1 MTPLDYCSEENADL
15 ADLLKSFGGLGGEA
29 VVEQL
34 REAAAVEGSTSSPTE
49 QLDDKHDGMFKRFHN
64 RIYSK

>member
-15 ADLLKSFGGLGGEA
+15 ADFLRSFGGLSGEA

-34 REAAAVEGSTSSPTE
+34 REAAAAEATTSSPTE
-49 QLDDKHDGMFKRFHN
+49 QLDDKHDGMWE
-64 RIYSK
+64 I